1 MAREAS
7 MEIADRSYF
16 FWRGG
21 LSILMGILVLA
32 WPSLTVLVFVTF
44 ISIWLFLLG
53 VVNIVEGVRKVGKG
67 GWGWLGSL
75 AVGFVELGVGAYLIQ
90 RPGVTTLTIIS
101 LIGLVF
107 VVQGLAFIAKTFLD
121 PVASGGHRVLSLRF
135 IFGCRYLGLALS
147 VPRHTSICMASRAI
161 RFGIWSFDA
170 RHGLVRQRINI
181 LKKNKKE
188 VFYGPLFY

>member
-121 PVASGGHRVLSLRF
+121 PVASGGHRVLSLL
-135 IFGCRYLGLALS
+135 FGGLSLA
-147 VPRHTSICMASRAI
+147 A
-161 RFGIWSFDA
+161 GIWVW
-170 RHGLVRQRINI
+170 RYPYHGTLAFVWLVGLYALASGALMLAMGWSDR
-181 LKKNKKE
+181 E
-188 VFYGPLFY
+188 